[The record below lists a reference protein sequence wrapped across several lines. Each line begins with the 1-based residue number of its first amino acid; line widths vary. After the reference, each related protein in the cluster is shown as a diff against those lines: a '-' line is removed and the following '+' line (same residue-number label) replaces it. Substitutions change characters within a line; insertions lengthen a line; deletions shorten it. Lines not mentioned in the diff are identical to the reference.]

1 MVRVFISSVQKE
13 FSEERK
19 ALVKYIREDVLL
31 CKFFQP
37 FIFEELPAINLSAPE
52 AYLSEAAQSEIYLGI
67 FGKEYGYE
75 DAEGV
80 SPTEREYDTAVQ
92 NNKHRLI
99 FVKRVEDRDPKEAAF
114 VKRVE
119 SQIVRKSFTDF
130 DGLRTNVYAALVRF
144 LEEKEYLRLLPWD
157 ATMSNGATLADL
169 DEKKIEDFV
178 ALARKKRGFK
188 LEYTGDNTLDILIAL
203 NLATE
208 AGRITNAAL
217 LLFAKNPQRYF
228 VSSVVKCMVFPTN
241 IMTKPI
247 LSHQV
252 YQGTLFELV
261 DAAKGFVMQH
271 IDASVSIRNN
281 SAIADVD
288 YEIPMAAVAEA
299 VVNACVHRSYES
311 NGSVQVMLFKDRLE
325 VWNPGTLPYSM
336 TTTKLKQRHSSI
348 PVNPILAVPAFLAGY
363 IEHSGTGTTDIV
375 NYCKKAGLREPDFI
389 QDEDFRVVIWRKG
402 AKTDGPLLNNAE
414 SGFST
419 NGPLNEP
426 QNGPLNEPQ
435 NKQGDSTLNEKKVEQ
450 YQRYR
455 KLIETLIGNPK
466 ISKKELAETLGV
478 GLTTIKRDITS
489 LRESYRIEWVGHAK
503 TGRWEI
509 EQLK

>member
-52 AYLSEAAQSEIYLGI
+52 AYLYEAAHSDIYLGI
-67 FGKEYGYE
+67 FGQQYGFE
-75 DAEGV
+75 DESGV
-80 SPTEREYDTAVQ
+80 SPTEREYDTAVE
-92 NNKHRLI
+92 NSKHRLI
-99 FVKRVEDRDPKEAAF
+99 FVKRAIDREPKEATF
-114 VKRVE
+114 IKKVE
-119 SQIVRKSFTDF
+119 AHVVRKSFSDF
-130 DGLRTNVYAALVRF
+130 DELRTGVYAALVRF
-144 LEEKEYLRLLPWD
+144 LEDKEYLRLLPWD
-157 ATMSNGATLADL
+157 ATMSNGATLAEL

-178 ALARKKRGFK
+178 ALAKKKRGFK
-188 LEYTGDNTLDILIAL
+188 LNYTGDNTLEILIAL

-228 VSSVVKCMVFPTN
+228 VSSVVKCMVFPTD

-252 YQGTLFELV
+252 YQGTLFELI
-261 DAAKGFVMQH
+261 DAATSFVIQH
-271 IDASVSIRNN
+271 IDARISTRKN
-281 SAIADVD
+281 SNSPDII
-288 YEIPMAAVAEA
+288 YEIPMEA
-299 VVNACVHRSYES
+299 VSEAIVNACVHRSYES

-325 VWNPGTLPYSM
+325 VWNPGTLPYNM
-336 TTTKLKQRHSSI
+336 TTAKLKQKHSSV
-348 PVNPILAVPAFLAGY
+348 PVNPILTGPAFWAGY
-363 IEHSGTGTTDIV
+363 IEHSGTGTVDIV
-375 NYCKKAGLREPDFI
+375 NYCKQAGLREPEFI

-402 AKTDGPLLNNAE
+402 SKTNGPLLNGAE
-414 SGFST
+414 DGFST
-419 NGPLNEP
+419 NGPLNGP
-426 QNGPLNEPQ
+426 QSGPQSGPLNE
-435 NKQGDSTLNEKKVEQ
+435 KKAELFK
-450 YQRYR
+450 RYR

-466 ISKKELAETLGV
+466 ISKQELADTLGV
-478 GLTTIKRDITS
+478 GLTTIKRDINA

-503 TGRWEI
+503 TGRWEV
-509 EQLK
+509 ERLK

>member
-52 AYLSEAAQSEIYLGI
+52 AYLYEAAHSDIYLGI
-67 FGKEYGYE
+67 FGQQYGFE
-75 DAEGV
+75 DESGV
-80 SPTEREYDTAVQ
+80 SPTEREYDTAVE
-92 NNKHRLI
+92 NSKHRLI
-99 FVKRVEDRDPKEAAF
+99 FVKRTADREPKETAF
-114 VKRVE
+114 IRKVE
-119 SQIVRKSFTDF
+119 SQIVRKSFSDY
-130 DGLRTNVYAALVRF
+130 DELRANVYAALVRF

-157 ATMSNGATLADL
+157 ATMNNDATIADL
-169 DEKKIEDFV
+169 DEKKISDFV
-178 ALARKKRGFK
+178 ALARTKRGFK
-188 LEYTGDNTLDILIAL
+188 LDYTGDNTLDILIAL

-228 VSSVVKCMVFPTN
+228 VSSVVKCMVFPTD

-271 IDASVSIRNN
+271 IDAKVGTRKNSNSV
-281 SAIADVD
+281 DVE
-288 YEIPMAAVAEA
+288 YEIPIEAVAEA
-299 VVNACVHRSYES
+299 IVNACVHRSYES
-311 NGSVQVMLFKDRLE
+311 TGSVQVMLFKDRLE
-325 VWNPGTLPYSM
+325 VWNPGTLPYGM
-336 TTTKLKQRHSSI
+336 TTAKLKQLHSSV

-375 NYCKKAGLREPDFI
+375 NYCKKAGLREPEFI
-389 QDEDFRVVIWRKG
+389 QDEDFRVIIWRKG
-402 AKTDGPLLNNAE
+402 TKMDEPQFGPDAE
-414 SGFST
+414 RVIKSKAQDE
-419 NGPLNEP
+419 PQNEP
-426 QNGPLNEPQ
+426 QNEPD
-435 NKQGDSTLNEKKVEQ
+435 KTTS
-450 YQRYR
+450 QRCR
-455 KLIETLIGNPK
+455 ILLETI
-466 ISKKELAETLGV
+466 ISKPYLTKEDLGKQLGV
-478 GLTTIKRDITS
+478 SESTIKRDIDK
-489 LRESYRIEWVGHAK
+489 LRKTYRITWIGP
-503 TGRWEI
+503 TIGGRWEV
-509 EQLK
+509 ERLK